1 MNIRD
6 ICLRAAEVKKKCD
19 RTRRWGAVM
28 VFVVWCAIWLVLG
41 ALIYSLLWGPE
52 SAGGEPVPHS
62 AFRISHFALDAQQT
76 SSGDPRRGGSRALK
90 TSPEA
95 GRDQPLGQSAG
106 ALLWRVTAYCPCPI
120 CCGPRACGITASGA
134 RADHPLVAGPPW
146 LAFGTPLNI
155 PGYAGGSAV
164 CVEDRGGAIT
174 EGRLDV
180 LMPTHA
186 QARAWGVRHLAVA
199 CGHSGT

>member
-6 ICLRAAEVKKKCD
+6 ICLRAAEAKKKCD
-19 RTRRWGAVM
+19 RTRRWGVVM
-28 VFVVWCAIWLVLG
+28 VYVLWYAIWL
-41 ALIYSLLWGPE
+41 LIGSLVYSLLWPVE
-52 SAGGEPVPHS
+52 SGGADRIRQSEIRNPKSEIEARQETTGWRWASPAVEGGGPVPP
-62 AFRISHFALDAQQT
+62 
-76 SSGDPRRGGSRALK
+76 GPRPAAPQVR
-90 TSPEA
+90 
-95 GRDQPLGQSAG
+95 
-106 ALLWRVTAYCPCPI
+106 LWRVTAYCPCPI

-146 LAFGTPLNI
+146 LAFGTPLKI

-164 CVEDRGGAIT
+164 RVEDRGGAIT

-186 QARAWGVRHLAVA
+186 QARAWGVRDLAVA